1 MLKLNSL
8 DTNVFIYHS
17 NNDET
22 IGTGTN
28 KISRDELI
36 ASGRLCATE
45 YLGKQLDPKGFVSRL
60 AQFGGSYDVAARKHM
75 EKKLLFCATK
85 AYAAVGK
92 PAPENVE
99 AVKSDM
105 NLWKDPIFLRTM
117 SYIDAEVVSPLLY
130 SVISDLGG
138 QMLNLRSA
146 PVGRTVE
153 INVQSNEAFLWE
165 DSAPG
170 SGHSTTKNY
179 LYGDTIT
186 LNPKMYVCNGTI
198 KWFQLVAS
206 DNGMDAGWYYTAII
220 RGLWSKI
227 TALYTK
233 ALLNAATNTMYV
245 PSYLT
250 FDSYSSANWAS
261 ATTAAAVA
269 NGVRREQLMA
279 FGNYASLQK
288 VLPSGTASD
297 AALTYQLGEEWMRNG
312 FVSMV
317 GRVPLFEIM
326 PAMVP
331 GTVNTTGTMI
341 DLDKHLFITARV
353 GDAMAPI
360 YGAIAEGWPVAMEYT
375 PSETAD
381 FEISINMSTLMDFK
395 PVFASKVAVIQ
406 NVI

>member
-8 DTNVFIYHS
+8 DSNVFVYHS
-17 NNDET
+17 NNNET
-22 IGTGTN
+22 IGTGAN

-36 ASGRLCATE
+36 ATGRLCASE
-45 YLGKQLDPKGFVSRL
+45 YMGRLISPKGFVSRL

-75 EKKLLFCATK
+75 EKKILFCATK
-85 AYAAVGK
+85 AYAAIGK
-92 PAPENVE
+92 PAPENAE
-99 AVKSDM
+99 AVKNDLS
-105 NLWKDPIFLRTM
+105 LWKDPIFLRTM
-117 SYIDAEVVSPLLY
+117 AYIDAEVVSPLLY
-130 SVISDLGG
+130 STISDLGG

-153 INVQSNEAFLWE
+153 INVRSNEAFIWE

-170 SGHSTTKNY
+170 SGRSTTKNY

-186 LNPKMYVCNGTI
+186 LNPKMYACNGTI

-206 DNGMDAGWYYTAII
+206 ENGMDAGWYYSAII

-227 TALYTK
+227 TAMYTN
-233 ALLNAATNTMYV
+233 ALLNAAESTDYV

-288 VLPSGTASD
+288 VLPNGTPSD
-297 AALTYQLGEEWMRNG
+297 AALTYGLGEEWMRNG
-312 FVSMV
+312 FVAMA
-317 GRVPLFEIM
+317 GRVPLFEIL
-326 PAMVP
+326 PTIVP
-331 GTVNTTGTMI
+331 GTVNTTGKMI
-341 DLDKHLFITARV
+341 DLNKNLFITARV
-353 GDAMAPI
+353 GEATAPI

-381 FEISINMSTLMDFK
+381 YEIDINMSTLMDFK

>member
-1 MLKLNSL
+1 
-8 DTNVFIYHS
+8 
-17 NNDET
+17 
-22 IGTGTN
+22 
-28 KISRDELI
+28 
-36 ASGRLCATE
+36 
-45 YLGKQLDPKGFVSRL
+45 
-60 AQFGGSYDVAARKHM
+60 
-75 EKKLLFCATK
+75 
-85 AYAAVGK
+85 
-92 PAPENVE
+92 
-99 AVKSDM
+99 
-105 NLWKDPIFLRTM
+105 
-117 SYIDAEVVSPLLY
+117 
-130 SVISDLGG
+130 
-138 QMLNLRSA
+138 
-146 PVGRTVE
+146 
-153 INVQSNEAFLWE
+153 
-165 DSAPG
+165 
-170 SGHSTTKNY
+170 
-179 LYGDTIT
+179 
-186 LNPKMYVCNGTI
+186 MYVCNGTI

-206 DNGMDAGWYYTAII
+206 ENGMDAGWYYTAII

-227 TALYTK
+227 TALYTG
-233 ALLNAATNTMYV
+233 ALLKAAKRTEYV

-288 VLPSGTASD
+288 VLPSGTPSD

-317 GRVPLFEIM
+317 GRVPLFEVM

-341 DLDKHLFITARV
+341 DLDKNLFITARV